1 LRFEPTRGGVA
12 RADGLAN
19 AGIVL
24 VSGLSGAP
32 SFEPSS
38 WWSWG
43 IQVLFVLLLFMLV
56 PEMGA
61 RLPSPTASPTAS
73 RCLSWRATGKT
84 GLAGHSVTSPPSAE
98 QCCIRISCE
107 DALLGAFRV
116 HIHEIR
122 KRRKK
127 IPAARALLNSVHTLE
142 RKPMVCNGCG

>member
-1 LRFEPTRGGVA
+1 MRFEPTRGGVA

-43 IQVLFVLLLFMLV
+43 IQVLFVLLLLV

-61 RLPSPTASPTAS
+61 RLLAPTAS

-84 GLAGHSVTSPPSAE
+84 GLAGHSVTSPLCAE
-98 QCCIRISCE
+98 QCCISCE
-107 DALLGAFRV
+107 DALLRAF
-116 HIHEIR
+116 
-122 KRRKK
+122 
-127 IPAARALLNSVHTLE
+127 L
-142 RKPMVCNGCG
+142 

>member
-61 RLPSPTASPTAS
+61 HLLAPTAS
-73 RCLSWRATGKT
+73 RCPSWRATGKT

-98 QCCIRISCE
+98 QCSIYIFERDLSRTR
-107 DALLGAFRV
+107 LLAAFRAHV
-116 HIHEIR
+116 REIR
-122 KRRKK
+122 KRRKRFLLLGHFS
-127 IPAARALLNSVHTLE
+127 IPCIEKADGL
-142 RKPMVCNGCG
+142 